1 MAIHI
6 GQYEALFLL
15 NASYATGSWEAARGE
30 VEHILHRA
38 NAEILL
44 LKKWDER
51 KLAYEILGNKRG
63 VYILAFFKCEGP
75 KVAGIERDVQLSENI
90 LRVLVLKADHLALKD
105 IENMAPQVPT
115 VEEHDTRGFRRSGF
129 GGPAAAPREAPAA
142 VAPAAEEEIEAV
154 PDLDAADKV

>member
-1 MAIHI
+1 MAIHV

-51 KLAYEILGNKRG
+51 KLAYEIAGNKRG
-63 VYILAFFKCEGP
+63 VYVLAFFKCEGP

-90 LRVLVLKADHLALKD
+90 LRVLVLKAEHLALKD
-105 IENMAPQVPT
+105 MEAMTPQVPT
-115 VEEHDTRGFRRSGF
+115 ADEHDTRGFRRGGF
-129 GGPAAAPREAPAA
+129 GGPSNAPRDAAPVA
-142 VAPAAEEEIEAV
+142 VAEEEIEAV
-154 PDLDAADKV
+154 PDLDAIDKV